1 MRRAILLVLA
11 ALVAFLG
18 VLQVAPG
25 AAPAPEFDL
34 GAGDH
39 PDGASAVPSAW
50 YCPWVE
56 AGDVIDSALAVAS
69 ESDTEV
75 DLTLL
80 DPLTN
85 AEPTQFSFEMVGP
98 GATGVETG
106 NLVRRGESPAIIEF
120 SDGPAAGISMRWA
133 DGQIA
138 ADRCVVSVPNSWY
151 LTGGAT
157 KTGTFTQLRLFN
169 PFADNAEV
177 TITAYSEFNLDL
189 IPDLD
194 TIDVAGRS
202 WTTIDFEPY
211 LPFRDEL
218 AIRVTTTSGL
228 IIPVLVRTDEHGEAM
243 WNGTALSENWE
254 FPVAAPGG
262 LEPFVAVMSG
272 GKKDIVVTVDIVTED
287 GTLFGA
293 RSITL
298 DDSAPASIPLGDLA
312 APPYGVRVTSTAP
325 ISATVVAVVPEF
337 VPGPEEEVGGEGGV
351 PETTT
356 TTAGDAG
363 GGGEDGG
370 TDTTLPVEETF
381 VRGIAGTTGSATA
394 DTSWIVP
401 LDTLPGSETTLWLMN
416 TGDEPATTELL
427 PLGESEFLTEETV
440 VVPPGSVLGVAVDVG
455 VGTYGYQVTSDQPI
469 TAAWEIVGNR
479 GVALVAGIHAE

>member
-1 MRRAILLVLA
+1 MRRTILVVLA
-11 ALVAFLG
+11 ALVGFVG

-25 AAPAPEFDL
+25 ATPPPEFNV

-39 PDGASAVPSAW
+39 PDGAAAVPSAW

-56 AGDVIDSALAVAS
+56 AGDVIDSAISVAS
-69 ESDTEV
+69 ELDTTV
-75 DLTLL
+75 DVTLL

-85 AEPTQFSFEMVGP
+85 TEPTTFSFEMVGP
-98 GATGVETG
+98 GATGIETG
-106 NLVRRGESPAIIEF
+106 NLVRRGESPGIVEF

-138 ADRCVVSVPNSWY
+138 ADRCVVSVPNQWY

-177 TITAYSEFNLDL
+177 TITAYSEFSLDL

-194 TIDVAGRS
+194 TIDVGGRS

-218 AIRVTTTSGL
+218 ALRVTTTSGFV
-228 IIPVLVRTDEHGEAM
+228 IPVLVRTDEHGEAV

-254 FPVAAPGG
+254 FPVAAAGG
-262 LEPFVAVMSG
+262 LEPSIAVMSG
-272 GKKDIVVTVDIVTED
+272 GKNDIIVSVDIVTVD
-287 GTLFGA
+287 GTILDA
-293 RSITL
+293 RTITL
-298 DDSAPASIPLGDLA
+298 DSSVPATIPLGDLA
-312 APPYGVRVTSTAP
+312 APPFGVRVRSMAP

-337 VPGPEEEVGGEGGV
+337 VPGPEEEIGGEGGV

-356 TTAGDAG
+356 TVPEGSEG
-363 GGGEDGG
+363 S
-370 TDTTLPVEETF
+370 DTTVPVEEDF
-381 VRGIAGTTGSATA
+381 ARGLAGTTGSATA
-394 DTSWIVP
+394 DTSWIIP

-416 TGDEPATTELL
+416 TGDTAASVEIL

-440 VVPPGSVLGVAVDVG
+440 DVPPGSVLGIPVDVG
-455 VGTYGYQVTSDQPI
+455 VGTYGYQVSSDQPI
-469 TAAWEIVGNR
+469 TAAWEIVGDR
-479 GVALVAGIHAE
+479 GVALIAGIHAE

>member
-1 MRRAILLVLA
+1 MRRTILLIIA
-11 ALVAFLG
+11 GLVAFVG
-18 VLQVAPG
+18 ILQVAPV
-25 AAPAPEFDL
+25 ASPSPEFSLDD
-34 GAGDH
+34 GGH

-56 AGDVIDSALAVAS
+56 AGDVIDSAIAAAS
-69 ESDTEV
+69 SRDTSV

-85 AEPTQFSFEMVGP
+85 SEPTQFSFDMVGP
-98 GATGVETG
+98 GATGIETG
-106 NLVRRGESPAIIEF
+106 VLVRRGESPAILEF

-138 ADRCVVSVPNSWY
+138 ADRCVVSVPNNWY

-177 TITAYSEFNLDL
+177 SITAYSEFNLDL

-194 TIDVAGRS
+194 TIDVGGRS

-218 AIRVTTTSGL
+218 ALRVTSTNGFV
-228 IIPVLVRTDEHGEAM
+228 IPVLVRTDEHGEAV

-254 FPVAAPGG
+254 FPVAAAGG
-262 LEPFVAVMSG
+262 LEPSIAVMSG
-272 GKKDIVVTVDIVTED
+272 GKNDIIVSVDIVTEQ
-287 GTLFGA
+287 GTISNA
-293 RSITL
+293 RTITL
-298 DDSAPASIPLGDLA
+298 DSSAPATIPLGDLA

-325 ISATVVAVVPEF
+325 IAATVVAVVPEF
-337 VPGPEEEVGGEGGV
+337 VAGPEEEIGGEGGV
-351 PETTT
+351 PDTTT
-356 TTAGDAG
+356 TIPEGSEG
-363 GGGEDGG
+363 SEGS
-370 TDTTLPVEETF
+370 DTTLPIEEDF
-381 VRGIAGTTGSATA
+381 VRGIAGTTGSASA

-416 TGDEPATTELL
+416 TGGAPASVTLL
-427 PLGESEFLTEETV
+427 PLGESEFLTDEAVE
-440 VVPPGSVLGVAVDVG
+440 VPPGSVLGIAVDVG

-469 TAAWEIVGNR
+469 TAAWEIVGDR

>member
-1 MRRAILLVLA
+1 MRRTILLVLA
-11 ALVAFLG
+11 AFVGFVG
-18 VLQVAPG
+18 ILQVAPVATPSPDFQLDDG
-25 AAPAPEFDL
+25 M
-34 GAGDH
+34 H

-56 AGDVIDSALAVAS
+56 AGDVMDSAIAVAS
-69 ESDTEV
+69 GRDTSV

-85 AEPTQFSFEMVGP
+85 AEPTTFSFDMVGP
-98 GATGVETG
+98 GATGIETG
-106 NLVRRGESPAIIEF
+106 NLIRRGESPGIIEF

-138 ADRCVVSVPNSWY
+138 ADRCVVSVPNQWY

-177 TITAYSEFNLDL
+177 SITAYSEFNLDL

-194 TIDVAGRS
+194 TIDVGGRS

-218 AIRVTTTSGL
+218 ALRVTTSTGF
-228 IIPVLVRTDEHGEAM
+228 IIPVLVRTDEHGEAV

-254 FPVAAPGG
+254 FPVTAPGG
-262 LEPFVAVMSG
+262 LEPSIAVMSG
-272 GKKDIVVTVDIVTED
+272 GKSDVVVSIDIITED
-287 GTLFGA
+287 GTISDA
-293 RSITL
+293 RTVTL
-298 DDSAPASIPLGDLA
+298 DSSVPATIPLGDLA
-312 APPYGVRVTSTAP
+312 APPFGVRVRSTAP

-337 VPGPEEEVGGEGGV
+337 VPGPEEEIGGEGGV

-356 TTAGDAG
+356 TIA
-363 GGGEDGG
+363 DGSEG
-370 TDTTLPVEETF
+370 SDTTLPIEEDF

-416 TGDEPATTELL
+416 TGDIAATVEIL
-427 PLGESEFLTEETV
+427 PLGESEFLTEEAV
-440 VVPPGSVLGVAVDVG
+440 EVPPGSVLGIPVDVG
-455 VGTYGYQVTSDQPI
+455 VGTYGYQVTSDRPI
-469 TAAWEIVGNR
+469 SVAWEIVGDK
-479 GVALVAGIHAE
+479 GVALIAGIHTE